1 MDKLEFQVNDTIG
14 SVIYVDTNQVLIEV
28 EDNEKISLLNVG
40 SIVAIQTTRSF
51 EFTIGIIDKVKR
63 KANELMEFV
72 DLTGEYSENLE
83 EAYIS

>member
-1 MDKLEFQVNDTIG
+1 MDKLVFQENDTIG

-51 EFTIGIIDKVKR
+51 EFTIGIIDKVR
-63 KANELMEFV
+63 
-72 DLTGEYSENLE
+72 
-83 EAYIS
+83 